1 MAQRWGSE
9 TGWGLSTNHSE
20 REKDS
25 CKEYILRP
33 VEDARL

>member
-9 TGWGLSTNHSE
+9 PGWGLSTNQGE

-25 CKEYILRP
+25 CKEYSLRL
-33 VEDARL
+33 VEDACL